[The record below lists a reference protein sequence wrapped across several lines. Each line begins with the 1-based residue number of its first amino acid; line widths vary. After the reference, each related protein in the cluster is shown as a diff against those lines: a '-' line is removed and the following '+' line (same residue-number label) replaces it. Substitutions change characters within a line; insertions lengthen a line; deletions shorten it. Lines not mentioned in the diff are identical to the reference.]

1 LPIHKDGQKLSTH
14 LRSIVLKK
22 NRLSVK
28 LYIYLDFGLFC
39 HAEGPIF
46 RQNDTECG
54 YVMELVEEK
63 WDEILENVHRE
74 YEISDIAFKA
84 WLKPLTIF
92 HIEGNVIQLLVPN
105 GQMAIEY
112 IQKKY
117 SIQLKV
123 GIAEATGVE
132 YDLEYLTPEEA
143 KEHKLRVANQKKS
156 SDDDLDPKTKVAL
169 EEAGLNPKYTFDTF
183 VVGENNRFA
192 YAAAVAIAE
201 APGKVYNPF
210 FIYGGSGLG
219 KTHMMHSIAHHIIT
233 TQPDKIVRYV
243 SSEIFTNELINALK
257 NSNNVSLMN
266 AFRQKYRNV
275 DVLLI
280 DDIQFIIGKDATQN
294 EFFHTFNDLF
304 DQSKQIIISS
314 DRPPKDFDA
323 LDDRMKNRLAWGL
336 QADVKRPDYETRMA
350 ILQKKAES
358 EGYAIDNEVLQYI
371 ATNIQSN
378 IRELEGALIKLIA
391 FSRLDHGR
399 PIDISM
405 ARDALRDLITPN
417 ESRQI
422 TPDTIVDIVA
432 EHFNIT
438 RGDIMS
444 KKRNAEI
451 AQPRQIVM
459 YLCRDILD
467 IPYKQIGKVLGRDHS
482 TVMHGITAVEDE
494 MSAYPEMQRTIDVL
508 KKKIS
513 PGG

>member
-1 LPIHKDGQKLSTH
+1 
-14 LRSIVLKK
+14 
-22 NRLSVK
+22 
-28 LYIYLDFGLFC
+28 
-39 HAEGPIF
+39 
-46 RQNDTECG
+46 
-54 YVMELVEEK
+54 MEVVEEK
-63 WDEILENVHRE
+63 WADILENVHQE
-74 YEISDIAFKA
+74 YEVSDVAFKA

-92 HIEGNVIQLLVPN
+92 QIEGNTISILVPN

-117 SIQLKV
+117 TIQLKV
-123 GIAEATGVE
+123 AIAEMTGVE
-132 YDLEYLTPEEA
+132 YELEYITPEQARENR
-143 KEHKLRVANQKKS
+143 LRTANQAKKKETEEEIP
-156 SDDDLDPKTKVAL
+156 PKARLAL
-169 EEAGLNPKYTFDTF
+169 EKAGLNPRYTFDTF

-219 KTHMMHSIAHHIIT
+219 KTHLMHSIAHHIIT

-243 SSEIFTNELINALK
+243 SSEVFTNELISALK
-257 NSNNVSLMN
+257 NSNNVSMLN
-266 AFRQKYRNV
+266 AFRHKYRNI

-314 DRPPKDFDA
+314 DRPPKEFDA
-323 LDDRMKNRLAWGL
+323 LDDRLKNRLAWGL
-336 QADVKRPDYETRMA
+336 QADVKKPDYETRMA
-350 ILQKKAES
+350 ILQKKAET
-358 EGYAIDNEVLQYI
+358 EGYQVDNEVLQYI
-371 ATNIQSN
+371 ATNIKSN

-399 PIDISM
+399 PIDIQL
-405 ARDALRDLITPN
+405 AKDALRDLISP
-417 ESRQI
+417 EEGQPI
-422 TPDTIVDIVA
+422 TADTIIDIVS
-432 EHFNIT
+432 EHFGIT
-438 RGDIMS
+438 RADILS

-459 YLCRDILD
+459 YLCREMLD
-467 IPYKQIGKVLGRDHS
+467 LPYKSIGKVLARDHS

-494 MSAYPEMQRTIDVL
+494 MSQYPDMQRTIDVL
-508 KKKIS
+508 KRKIN